1 MAGVVIPDLEIP
13 SGTPLVYEVDA
24 DLRPIPKKF
33 FAAAHGNSDRAIM
46 TYREDMAEEII
57 PGLAAAHGDSIR
69 AIMTYRE
76 DMADEIIP
84 GLDNMRGTPLVREF
98 DADLELFPDYLLVA
112 AEGKSIRAIGRAWRI
127 WPSCHP

>member
-1 MAGVVIPDLEIP
+1 
-13 SGTPLVYEVDA
+13 
-24 DLRPIPKKF
+24 
-33 FAAAHGNSDRAIM
+33 M

-84 GLDNMRGTPLVREF
+84 GLDNMRGTPLV
-98 DADLELFPDYLLVA
+98 
-112 AEGKSIRAIGRAWRI
+112 
-127 WPSCHP
+127 C